1 MYKVLYNKKISSN
14 SFEMA
19 IEAPLVVKRAIP
31 GQFVIVMS
39 YEDSERIPL
48 TIYDYDKEKGILYLI
63 YQVVGASTLELSTI
77 KDNVFSVLGP
87 LGKPNEICANYEEY
101 KDKRIV
107 YVAGGVGIAPV
118 YPQVKFL
125 CDKGLK
131 VDVIYGARNADLLLI
146 REKIDNVSQN
156 IYYVTDDGSF
166 GEKGN
171 VCDILEKHINNYDIC
186 VAIGPVVMMKFVCE
200 LTKKYNLKTIV
211 SMNPIMVDGSGMCGA
226 CRCVVDGKPK
236 FACIDGPEFDGH
248 KVDFDSAI
256 KRMNIYIE
264 EEMEKLIQMQEKL
277 NKEDNDG
284 R

>member
-1 MYKVLYNKKISSN
+1 MKR
-14 SFEMA
+14 EM
-19 IEAPLVVKRAIP
+19 
-31 GQFVIVMS
+31 
-39 YEDSERIPL
+39 
-48 TIYDYDKEKGILYLI
+48 
-63 YQVVGASTLELSTI
+63 
-77 KDNVFSVLGP
+77 
-87 LGKPNEICANYEEY
+87 
-101 KDKRIV
+101 
-107 YVAGGVGIAPV
+107 
-118 YPQVKFL
+118 
-125 CDKGLK
+125 
-131 VDVIYGARNADLLLI
+131 
-146 REKIDNVSQN
+146 
-156 IYYVTDDGSF
+156 
-166 GEKGN
+166 
-171 VCDILEKHINNYDIC
+171 
-186 VAIGPVVMMKFVCE
+186 